1 MPKIDTHIQF
11 PYNEGTVLIGVISD
25 SHIRVPGT
33 RVGLSTLTAE
43 RLPPQVLAAFK
54 GVDLILHAGDIYT
67 VPVLDRLEKVAPVLA
82 SEGDDD
88 PFEIVN
94 DSRVKHQ
101 QFLKF
106 DGKTVWLSHYGPL
119 DEPVHATSDIVIYGH
134 THRSALERKNG
145 SLFLNPG
152 SCNFP
157 KYIHTLGT
165 VALLSIKNNKV
176 DAEIIQL
183 EGEVSG
189 SITTGL
195 PGKY

>member
-1 MPKIDTHIQF
+1 
-11 PYNEGTVLIGVISD
+11 VLIGVVSD

-43 RLPPQVLAAFK
+43 SLPPQVLAAFK

-67 VPVLDRLEKVAPVLA
+67 VPVLDRLETVAPVFA

-94 DSRVKHQ
+94 DPRVKHE
-101 QFLKF
+101 QFLKLE
-106 DGKTVWLSHYGPL
+106 GKTIWLSHYGPL
-119 DEPVHATSDIVIYGH
+119 DEQTIRETPDIVIYGH

-145 SLFLNPG
+145 TLFLNPG

-157 KYIHTLGT
+157 KYIHVLGT

-183 EGEVSG
+183 EGEISG
-189 SITTGL
+189 NITSGL
-195 PGKY
+195 PGKF

>member
-1 MPKIDTHIQF
+1 M
-11 PYNEGTVLIGVISD
+11 LIGVISD

-43 RLPPQVLAAFK
+43 NLPRQVLAAFK

-67 VPVLDRLEKVAPVLA
+67 VPVLDRLETVAPVLA

-94 DSRVKHQ
+94 DPRVKHEH
-101 QFLKF
+101 FLKF
-106 DGKTVWLSHYGPL
+106 EGKRIWLSHYGPL
-119 DEPVHATSDIVIYGH
+119 DEQTILETPDIVIYGH
-134 THRSALERKNG
+134 THRHAMERKNG
-145 SLFLNPG
+145 TLFLNPG

-157 KYIHTLGT
+157 KYIHVLGT

-183 EGEVSG
+183 EGEIG
-189 SITTGL
+189 GNITSGL
-195 PGKY
+195 PGKF

>member
-1 MPKIDTHIQF
+1 M
-11 PYNEGTVLIGVISD
+11 LIGVVSD

-43 RLPPQVLAAFK
+43 SLPQQVLDAFK

-67 VPVLDRLEKVAPVLA
+67 VPVLDRLETVAPVLA

-94 DSRVKHQ
+94 DLRVKHE
-101 QFLKF
+101 QFLRL
-106 DGKTVWLSHYGPL
+106 DGKTIWLSHYGPL
-119 DEPVHATSDIVIYGH
+119 DEPDIKEMPDIIIYGH
-134 THRSALERKNG
+134 THQSALKRLNG
-145 SLFLNPG
+145 ALFLNPG

-157 KYIHTLGT
+157 NYNHALGT
-165 VALLSIKNNKV
+165 IALLTIKHNKV

-189 SITTGL
+189 SITSGV
-195 PGKY
+195 PGKF

>member
-1 MPKIDTHIQF
+1 M
-11 PYNEGTVLIGVISD
+11 LIGVVSD

-43 RLPPQVLAAFK
+43 RLPLEVLATFK

-67 VPVLDRLEKVAPVLA
+67 VPVLDRLETVAPVLA

-94 DSRVKHQ
+94 DPRVKHE
-101 QFLKF
+101 QFLKL
-106 DGKTVWLSHYGPL
+106 DGKTIWLSHYGPL
-119 DEPVHATSDIVIYGH
+119 DEPVIKEMPDIIIYGH
-134 THRSALERKNG
+134 THQSALKRLNG

-157 KYIHTLGT
+157 KYNHALGT
-165 VALLSIKNNKV
+165 VALLTIKNNKV

-189 SITTGL
+189 NITSGV